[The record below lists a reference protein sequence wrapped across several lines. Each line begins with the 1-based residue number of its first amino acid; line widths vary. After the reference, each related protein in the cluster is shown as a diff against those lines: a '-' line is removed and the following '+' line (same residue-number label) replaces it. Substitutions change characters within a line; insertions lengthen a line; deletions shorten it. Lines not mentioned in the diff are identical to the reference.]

1 MITKNLPPVAART
14 RLLDAARELFARE
27 GYQHVSIQDVLN
39 QAGLS
44 RGALYHHFKSKTD
57 LFEAVLE
64 ATETEIAAALLAAG
78 RGAGSSRDALRSG
91 CVAWLDVAS
100 DPAVRQIAL
109 IDAPTAVGWERW
121 REIDARHGFGMLRSA
136 LAHHYAD
143 GEALTSDLLD
153 SYAHVLLAALLEL
166 GLLVAHADDPVAAR
180 ESAVTAV
187 DQLLDGLLPRH

>member
-1 MITKNLPPVAART
+1 MITNDLPPVAART
-14 RLLDAARELFARE
+14 RLLEAARELFACD
-27 GYQHVSIQDVLN
+27 GYQHVSIQDVLDH
-39 QAGLS
+39 AGLS
-44 RGALYHHFKSKTD
+44 RGALYHHFKSKKD

-136 LAHHYAD
+136 LAHYAD
-143 GEALTSDLLD
+143 GEALASDLLD
-153 SYAHVLLAALLEL
+153 SYAHILLAALLEL
-166 GLLVAHADDPVAAR
+166 GLLVAHAEDPATAR
-180 ESAVTAV
+180 DRAVSAV